1 MVFGPS
7 ICSAEVPASIARKFQ
22 GFGQQ
27 LQRRSAIH
35 FNQQTTCFGKK
46 NPRRSAH
53 SLQPTTTCFGPKQ
66 QQQVR
71 RKHKPSSV

>member
-46 NPRRSAH
+46 IQGEAHIHFNQQRPASA
-53 SLQPTTTCFGPKQ
+53 Q
-66 QQQVR
+66 
-71 RKHKPSSV
+71 SSNNK

>member
-22 GFGQQ
+22 GSGQQ
-27 LQRRSAIH
+27 LQRRSVIH

-46 NPRRSAH
+46 IQGEAHIHFNQQRPASA
-53 SLQPTTTCFGPKQ
+53 Q
-66 QQQVR
+66 
-71 RKHKPSSV
+71 SSNNK

>member
-22 GFGQQ
+22 GFGQK

-46 NPRRSAH
+46 IQGEAHIHFNQQRPASA
-53 SLQPTTTCFGPKQ
+53 Q
-66 QQQVR
+66 
-71 RKHKPSSV
+71 SSNNK

>member
-1 MVFGPS
+1 MVFGLS

-22 GFGQQ
+22 GFGQK

-46 NPRRSAH
+46 IQGEAHIHFNQQRPASA
-53 SLQPTTTCFGPKQ
+53 Q
-66 QQQVR
+66 
-71 RKHKPSSV
+71 SSNNK

>member
-22 GFGQQ
+22 GFGQK

-46 NPRRSAH
+46 KSKAKRTFTSTNNDLLRPKAA
-53 SLQPTTTCFGPKQ
+53 TTSNAQ
-66 QQQVR
+66 A
-71 RKHKPSSV
+71 